1 MATATA
7 KRPLSAC
14 LSDPGLARE
23 NNEDRVLCDPERGI
37 YAVIDGVGGESGGE
51 IAAQTA
57 TEILQAR
64 LSRRTTDASRL
75 IREAIALANKQ
86 IWERAQ
92 ANPAL
97 AGMACVL
104 TVAVVDDGQVTI
116 GHVGDSRLYLL
127 KSGAGR
133 GEIKKITKDH
143 SPVGAREDTG
153 EISEAE
159 AMAHPRRNEIFRDVG
174 SAPHEPD
181 EEGFIDIT
189 RIAFEPDSAL
199 LICSDGL
206 SDLVASRAIL
216 EAVEANAGNPKRA
229 AQALIDAA
237 NQAGGKDNVSVVLV
251 EGERY
256 AAAVRKARPELA
268 TRETPRPAQARGA
281 AAARRGAG
289 SRLLGAFVSRPAF
302 LIYGA
307 ILGAFAFAAFG
318 QSLLGGIGQGTGR
331 ASSSSGG
338 NVLRVGGEGGAATIA
353 EALGQASPGDTVEVM
368 PGTYREA
375 LQLRSG
381 VSLVSRMP
389 RGAVLL
395 PPPGSGVPALSAQ
408 SVVDARVEGFRIAG
422 DAQAPLQVGIR
433 LADSDVGIDGVE
445 ITGAQTAAI
454 DLAES
459 DRSEVRYSLI
469 HENPGGGV
477 LVESNA
483 APRLIAN
490 LIAGNGRAPGAPARP
505 GVEVRDGARPDLVE
519 NRFEGNAGGG
529 VLLPSQDRAA
539 EVYAWNTFPGAGRAE
554 AVRAPAAPPP
564 AQPAAPQPAAPRRRG
579 RP

>member
-1 MATATA
+1 MATA

-23 NNEDRVLCDPERGI
+23 NNEDRVLCDAERGI

-51 IAAQTA
+51 IAAPTA
-57 TEILQAR
+57 LAVLQAR
-64 LSRRTTDASRL
+64 LSRRTPDAAPARRA
-75 IREAIALANKQ
+75 REAIALANKQ

-104 TVAVVDDGQVTI
+104 TVAVVDGDQATI

-127 KSGAGR
+127 KA
-133 GEIKKITKDH
+133 GEIRKITRDH
-143 SPVGAREDTG
+143 SPVGSREDTG

-159 AMAHPRRNEIFRDVG
+159 AISHPRRNEIFRDVG

-181 EEGFIDIT
+181 EEGFIDVT
-189 RIAFEPDSAL
+189 TIAFEPDAAL

-206 SDLVASRAIL
+206 SDLVTSQAIL
-216 EAVEANAGNPKRA
+216 GTVEAGAGNPKGA

-256 AAAVRKARPELA
+256 AAAVRKVRPALAA
-268 TRETPRPAQARGA
+268 TRETPRPAARGSA
-281 AAARRGAG
+281 AKGGAG
-289 SRLLGAFVSRPAF
+289 RRIFGAFLRMFVSRPAF
-302 LIYGA
+302 LLYGA

-318 QSLLGGIGQGTGR
+318 QSILGKIVPGTGGPA
-331 ASSSSGG
+331 ASTGR
-338 NVLRVGGEGGAATIA
+338 VLRVGGEGGTATIA
-353 EALGQASPGDTVEVM
+353 EALGDASAGDTVEVM

-381 VSLVSRMP
+381 VALVSRMP
-389 RGAVLL
+389 RGAILL
-395 PPPGSGVPALSAQ
+395 PPPGSGAPAVSAQ

-422 DAQAPLQVGIR
+422 GAQALLQVRIR
-433 LADSDVGIDGVE
+433 LADPDVGIDGVE

-459 DRSEVRYSLI
+459 DRSEVR
-469 HENPGGGV
+469 
-477 LVESNA
+477 
-483 APRLIAN
+483 
-490 LIAGNGRAPGAPARP
+490 
-505 GVEVRDGARPDLVE
+505 
-519 NRFEGNAGGG
+519 
-529 VLLPSQDRAA
+529 
-539 EVYAWNTFPGAGRAE
+539 
-554 AVRAPAAPPP
+554 
-564 AQPAAPQPAAPRRRG
+564 
-579 RP
+579 